1 MTAPAHQRRGA
12 GKMLI
17 QRALEMADGRGIKV
31 TVGQGSED
39 GIGLYRKCGYV
50 PVKEFWMDLRGY
62 RGGGGEVP
70 MRQWMLIRRVGGGGG
85 GEVRER
91 ESKL

>member
-50 PVKEFWMDLRGY
+50 PVKEVLMDLRGY
-62 RGGGGEVP
+62 GVDEKP